1 MIDAWLQHPTL
12 RHSQDPIFDSLRR
25 WTKSSVEAISVSDSG
40 NVLDAAR
47 AGRLPKTPR
56 A

>member
-25 WTKSSVEAISVSDSG
+25 WTKSSAEAISVSDSG

-47 AGRLPKTPR
+47 TGRLLKTPR